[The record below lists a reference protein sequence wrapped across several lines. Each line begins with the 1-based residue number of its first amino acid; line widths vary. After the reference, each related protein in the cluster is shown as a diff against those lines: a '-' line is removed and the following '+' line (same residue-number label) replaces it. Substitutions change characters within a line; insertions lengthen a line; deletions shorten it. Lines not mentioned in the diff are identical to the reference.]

1 MADSSES
8 FRQPPDLEVLRRLA
22 AHWDTKTSTFVDM
35 SAIWDSTAA
44 MADDP
49 PAWIFDTCALPNV
62 APPLQSILAFGRGVF
77 ALDAYEVT
85 DPEFGA
91 FMKGIGVMATPG
103 FGSSY
108 GESQSWKWPN
118 FPASTKWVYCITQV
132 IAMPD
137 GPRALSV
144 QVLPVDGDGRSLGLS
159 GALVFPDE
167 EVMVMDAHGLH
178 LDIKIVTR
186 MTLFG
191 ISLMHCR
198 NVSVVDTEEKV
209 SRQVRRARER
219 KGKLPALQYKVLRI
233 KPTGGSGESG
243 ETTDVTPMHICRGH
257 FKTYT
262 EEAPLFGRITGT
274 YWWSDQVRGR
284 AKNGVV
290 VKDYKVG

>member
-103 FGSSY
+103 FGSSD

-137 GPRALSV
+137 GPRRFPFKCYRLTATAGVWASV
-144 QVLPVDGDGRSLGLS
+144 APSSFQTKRSWS
-159 GALVFPDE
+159 WTPTAY
-167 EVMVMDAHGLH
+167 
-178 LDIKIVTR
+178 TW
-186 MTLFG
+186 T
-191 ISLMHCR
+191 
-198 NVSVVDTEEKV
+198 
-209 SRQVRRARER
+209 SRSS
-219 KGKLPALQYKVLRI
+219 PA
-233 KPTGGSGESG
+233 
-243 ETTDVTPMHICRGH
+243 
-257 FKTYT
+257 
-262 EEAPLFGRITGT
+262 
-274 YWWSDQVRGR
+274 
-284 AKNGVV
+284 
-290 VKDYKVG
+290 